1 MATLTQDGQT
11 ETLSIAQAQRR
22 VASIELQ
29 GHEVI
34 LVRTGDKEDYH
45 VFWNN

>member
-11 ETLSIAQAQRR
+11 EILSLAQAQRR
-22 VASIELQ
+22 IASIELQ

-34 LVRTGDKEDYH
+34 LVRIGEKEDYH
-45 VFWNN
+45 VFWKA